1 MVFDIDNQT
10 GSDSLEPV
18 ARTLTTALRTAIAQR
33 LGASVAADSESE
45 ATRDAMERRAVAVRL
60 GAGALV
66 AGTIYRARDDMVTIR
81 LSIRDMS
88 DHRTFRDV
96 DVRVPRNAVAEQIG
110 PVIDAVIARLGQANW
125 GPKQGR

>member
-1 MVFDIDNQT
+1 
-10 GSDSLEPV
+10 
-18 ARTLTTALRTAIAQR
+18 
-33 LGASVAADSESE
+33 
-45 ATRDAMERRAVAVRL
+45 
-60 GAGALV
+60 
-66 AGTIYRARDDMVTIR
+66 
-81 LSIRDMS
+81 MS